1 MGKLN
6 KTRKFA
12 TVKRMISPK
21 DARLQN
27 GAVAHAAR
35 AAAPGA
41 KKKTDSLV
49 RNIPQVSSAMFF
61 AHNTALGPPFHVLVD
76 TNFINFSIQN
86 KLDMHKAMMDCLCA
100 KVTVCITDA
109 VMAELEKLGHK
120 YRVALRI
127 AKDPRFERLPAMRD
141 GNTYADDDFV
151 ERVTAHRCYIVATCD
166 KDLKRRLRKI
176 PGVPIMTI
184 KARKYEVER
193 LPGTR
198 MGAHRARACRSLSCV
213 GSSRALTCRAIALV
227 PTALLL
233 CAMPSCGH
241 VCVIPRRDRLKLV
254 LLIRNVLPRMIQLP
268 AGVVAHDDYIDER
281 PYWLIVI
288 TRII

>member
-1 MGKLN
+1 MSKIN

-12 TVKRMISPK
+12 AVKRMISPN
-21 DARLQN
+21 DARLQH
-27 GAVAHAAR
+27 GAAAQAVAAR
-35 AAAPGA
+35 AAP
-41 KKKTDSLV
+41 KKAGEALV
-49 RNIPQVSSAMFF
+49 RNVPQVSSAMFF

-100 KVTVCITDA
+100 KVTVYITDS
-109 VMAELEKLGHK
+109 VMAELEKLGAK

-127 AKDPRFERLPAMRD
+127 AKDARFERLPAMRD
-141 GNTYADDDFV
+141 GNTYADDDLV

-193 LPGTR
+193 LPDSNTF
-198 MGAHRARACRSLSCV
+198 
-213 GSSRALTCRAIALV
+213 I
-227 PTALLL
+227 
-233 CAMPSCGH
+233 
-241 VCVIPRRDRLKLV
+241 
-254 LLIRNVLPRMIQLP
+254 
-268 AGVVAHDDYIDER
+268 
-281 PYWLIVI
+281 
-288 TRII
+288 